1 MITMA
6 NTIVYN
12 FGREVMDL
20 EMHMELKWDC
30 TIIPVVVNGTR
41 PLEEKM
47 KLGWNNMLKIRME
60 MY

>member
-20 EMHMELKWDC
+20 EMHMELKWDY

-47 KLGWNNMLKIRME
+47 KLG
-60 MY
+60 